1 VPQNDKIVAG
11 NNVVASTS
19 RINAD
24 INVVATTSSVNADVN
39 IVATTSNVN
48 TDDNIVATSSS
59 VNADDDIVTITPT
72 DNADDIVDQTERIIV
87 NNAEVS
93 HFGNII
99 IVDVG
104 KADSKNNIEQPSNV
118 NTKLDEKVSVFLLI
132 YYYHANTRM

>member
-1 VPQNDKIVAG
+1 VPQNDKIIAG

-24 INVVATTSSVNADVN
+24 INVVATTSSVNADD
-39 IVATTSNVN
+39 NV
-48 TDDNIVATSSS
+48 VATSSS
-59 VNADDDIVTITPT
+59 VNADDDIATITPT
-72 DNADDIVDQTERIIV
+72 GNADNIVDDIVDQTERIIV

-104 KADSKNNIEQPSNV
+104 KVDGKNNIEQPSNV
-118 NTKLDEKVSVFLLI
+118 NTKLDEKVSVFLLT
-132 YYYHANTRM
+132 YYYYANTRM